1 MGVMGL
7 PEANRSRGRR
17 FRSARAIRAYIAGC
31 LVLALLL
38 GMVWAA
44 GWPSPGV
51 AASTEEELQK
61 KEAELQK
68 RLQQIERKI
77 AEYERLLTQSRG
89 KEREVR
95 KELLRLERELDLTR
109 KDLAY
114 LQNRLRVTGQQLE
127 QTRAELERTQRELEW
142 RTQLLGRRLRA
153 LYESGPV
160 SYLEVLLGATSFSD
174 FLTRVEFLQL
184 IAAQDVQIMV
194 SVQELRDQVAAKKA
208 RLEELQA
215 RLQDLHARTQE
226 KEATVRAQTVSRQKL
241 LVTIQNQAEEYERA
255 LDELEELSRQLEKEI
270 AAIQAQYGLGK
281 RDLHMIRPVEGYLSS
296 RFGNRFHPIIRKW
309 RMHTGIDIGAP
320 EGRSIVAAESG
331 RVMTAGWLGGY
342 GKTVTI
348 DHGGGI
354 STLYAHMSEILVS
367 AGQMVQKGQV
377 IGRVGSTGLSTGPHL
392 HFEVRVNGKP
402 NDPLRWVRY

>member
-1 MGVMGL
+1 MSSAGRWAWRGGGV
-7 PEANRSRGRR
+7 ARRS
-17 FRSARAIRAYIAGC
+17 RAYIAGC
-31 LVLALLL
+31 LVLVWLL
-38 GMVWAA
+38 GAFWGA
-44 GWPSPGV
+44 GWPAPGAR
-51 AASTEEELQK
+51 AASDEELQK
-61 KEAELQK
+61 REAELQK

-89 KEREVR
+89 QEKAVR
-95 KELLRLERELDLTR
+95 TELLRLERELDKTR
-109 KDLAY
+109 QDLAY
-114 LQNRLRVTGQQLE
+114 LRNRLQVTGEQLA
-127 QTRAELERTQRELEW
+127 QTRAELERTQKELEW
-142 RTQLLGRRLRA
+142 RTELMGRRLRA

-160 SYLEVLLGATSFSD
+160 DYLEVLLGATSFSD
-174 FLTRVEFLQL
+174 FLTRLEFLQM
-184 IAAQDVQIMV
+184 IAARDVEVMV
-194 SVQELRDQVAAKKA
+194 SVQQLRDQVAAQKA

-215 RLQDLHARTQE
+215 RLEDLHARTQE
-226 KEATVRAQTVSRQKL
+226 KEATVRAQTATRQKL

-255 LDELEELSRQLEKEI
+255 LDELEALSRQLEKEI

-281 RDLHMIRPVEGYLSS
+281 RDLRMVQPVQGRLTS

-320 EGRSIVAAESG
+320 AGRSIVAAEAG

-342 GKTVTI
+342 GKAVTI

-367 AGQMVQKGQV
+367 AGQMVTKGQV
-377 IGRVGSTGLSTGPHL
+377 IGKVGDTGLATGPHL

-402 NDPLRWVRY
+402 VDPLQWVRY